1 MGAVIRIIGLRT
13 YRGRLSYLPTN
24 NGPDDQIT
32 SSVNIPKEQSSD
44 LDNES
49 PIFYSFGSPSGS
61 FFPKENIKEER
72 LGTDLPSSHEN
83 VVMLHSENSSIN
95 DISKTSGKHRQG
107 PPTPLLVPFEERL
120 PSNWKTIEGTFILG
134 SSVNLSHLGPDIMA
148 APAARFG
155 DGVMHLTYSK
165 AGVSRL
171 KLLSLFNKMEDGSH
185 VEADECVTVSAQAFR
200 LEPDLS
206 ENGTLA
212 VDGESIP
219 YSVVQGQIHKG
230 LGRVMCS
237 RSYR

>member
-1 MGAVIRIIGLRT
+1 MGLRT
-13 YRGRLSYLPTN
+13 YRGRLSYLPMNNEHDEVTN
-24 NGPDDQIT
+24 SID
-32 SSVNIPKEQSSD
+32 IPEEQSSD
-44 LDNES
+44 LDIGS
-49 PIFYSFGSPSGS
+49 PVFHSFGSPSGS
-61 FFPKENIKEER
+61 FFPNENHREQR

-95 DISKTSGKHRQG
+95 DVSKVHKHCKG
-107 PPTPLLVPFEERL
+107 PPTPLLLPFEKHV
-120 PSNWKTIEGTFILG
+120 PANWNTIEGTFILG
-134 SSVNLSHLGPDIMA
+134 SSVNLSHLGPEIMA

-155 DGVMHLTYSK
+155 DGVMHITYSK

-200 LEPDLS
+200 LEPDLT

-237 RSYR
+237 RSNR